1 MSKKFNFNTYEFF
14 APKLNWIFLRGH
26 FSIWP
31 PFFQTF
37 QTICATQNFFWQL
50 DLDYEVSFSR
60 IVRKRLCVLYLSF
73 QSIYPVPSLWVID
86 YISYRKDFLSQIDPH
101 ELFNQILSKAIFS
114 KLFMDRKLV
123 ETPCVINLLMKR
135 LVWIL
140 GDLLI

>member
-1 MSKKFNFNTYEFF
+1 MFEFLRQTL
-14 APKLNWIFLRGH
+14 KRLLSWIFEGTFFNLT
-26 FSIWP
+26 

-101 ELFNQILSKAIFS
+101 DLFNQILYFWKCFWTCI
-114 KLFMDRKLV
+114 
-123 ETPCVINLLMKR
+123 INLLMKR

-140 GDLLI
+140 GDLLILF